1 MTILLVIGFVIAT
14 GLLVYGVLSVF
25 AKRSAP
31 LDTEKEE
38 RWFVL
43 HAPRPLRRFLYFADR
58 RVVGGAALAFIFTVV
73 LVAAAVIGWV
83 FDTIDEDRGFA
94 RYDEAA
100 AEFGAEHA
108 SDSSTRVIDVVTQFG
123 ATGWLLVLMAVI
135 GGFQAWRHRKFTVLL
150 YLAVVGVGVS
160 LLNNGLKLLVNRE
173 RPDVLQLTHAGSY
186 SFPSGHTAAAAACW
200 AAIAL
205 VVARKWPRA
214 GRRAAAVV
222 VLMITLAVASSR
234 VLLGVHWLTD
244 VIAGAIVG
252 WTWFVLVTVLFGG
265 RILRFGEPA
274 ERVAEHTLTPAPE
287 DRQEMETPA

>member
-14 GLLVYGVLSVF
+14 GLLVYGVLSDF

-123 ATGWLLVLMAVI
+123 ATGWLFVLMAVI

-287 DRQEMETPA
+287 DRQELETPA

>member
-1 MTILLVIGFVIAT
+1 MTIVFVVACVVAAGLVAY
-14 GLLVYGVLSVF
+14 LVLSVF

-43 HAPRPLRRFLYFADR
+43 HAPRPLRRLLYFADR
-58 RVVGGAALAFIFTVV
+58 RVVGGAALAFMFVVV
-73 LVAAAVIGWV
+73 LVSAAFIGWV
-83 FDTIDEDRGFA
+83 FDSIDENSGFA
-94 RYDEAA
+94 RYDKSAA
-100 AEFGAEHA
+100 QFGADH
-108 SDSSTRVIDVVTQFG
+108 SSTNSTHVLEFFTQFG
-123 ATGWLLVLMAVI
+123 ATGLLLIVMALI
-135 GGFQAWRHRKFTVLL
+135 GGFQAWRHRKFTVLI
-150 YLAVVGVGVS
+150 YLAVIGVGVS
-160 LLNNGLKLLVNRE
+160 LMNNGLKLLVHRE
-173 RPDVLQLTHAGSY
+173 RPVVLQLTHAGGY

-205 VVARKWPRA
+205 VVARKWPRPA
-214 GRRAAAVV
+214 RRAAAVV
-222 VLMITLAVASSR
+222 VLVVTLAVASSR

-274 ERVAEHTLTPAPE
+274 ERVTDHTLTPAPE
-287 DRQEMETPA
+287 DRHELETPA

>member
-123 ATGWLLVLMAVI
+123 ATGWLFVLMAVI

-287 DRQEMETPA
+287 DRQELETPA

>member
-1 MTILLVIGFVIAT
+1 MTIVLVIGLVVAA
-14 GLLVYGVLSVF
+14 GLVAYGVLSVF

-43 HAPRPLRRFLYFADR
+43 HAPRPVRRMLYFVDS
-58 RVVGGAALAFIFTVV
+58 RVVGGAALVFMFFVV
-73 LVAAAVIGWV
+73 LVAAVFIGWV
-83 FDTIDEDRGFA
+83 FDSIDENSGFA
-94 RYDEAA
+94 RYDKSAA
-100 AEFGAEHA
+100 QFGADHA
-108 SDSSTRVIDVVTQFG
+108 STNSTHVLEFFTQFG
-123 ATGWLLVLMAVI
+123 ATGLLLIVMALV
-135 GGFQAWRHRKFTVLL
+135 GGFQAWRHRKFTVLI
-150 YLAVVGVGVS
+150 YLAVVGIGVS
-160 LLNNGLKLLVNRE
+160 LLNNGLKLLVHRE
-173 RPDVLQLTHAGSY
+173 RPVVLQLTHAGGY

-222 VLMITLAVASSR
+222 VLVITLAVASSR

-244 VIAGAIVG
+244 VIAGAIFG
-252 WTWFVLVTVLFGG
+252 WTWFVIVTVLFGG

-274 ERVAEHTLTPAPE
+274 ERVAEQKLTPARE
-287 DRQEMETPA
+287 DRQEVETSA

>member
-1 MTILLVIGFVIAT
+1 VTILVVIALVVAA
-14 GLLVYGVLSVF
+14 GLVAYFVMSVV

-43 HAPRPLRRFLYFADR
+43 HAPPPLRRFLYFADR
-58 RVVGGAALAFIFTVV
+58 RVVGGAALAFIFTVA
-73 LVAAAVIGWV
+73 LVAATFIGWV
-83 FDTIDEDRGFA
+83 FDTIDENRGFA
-94 RYDEAA
+94 RWDKSAA
-100 AEFGAEHA
+100 QFGADHA
-108 SDSSTRVIDVVTQFG
+108 SSTSTRVLEAVTQFG
-123 ATGWLLVLMAVI
+123 ATGWLLLVMAVI

-150 YLAVVGVGVS
+150 YLAAVGIGVS
-160 LLNNGLKLLVNRE
+160 LLNNGLKLLVHRE
-173 RPDVLQLTHAGSY
+173 RPAVLQLTSPSGY

-200 AAIAL
+200 AAIAV
-205 VVARKWPRA
+205 VVARKWPRP

-222 VLMITLAVASSR
+222 ALVITLVVGASR

-244 VIAGAIVG
+244 VIAGAIFG

-274 ERVAEHTLTPAPE
+274 ERIAEHKVTPAAE
-287 DRQEMETPA
+287 DRQEVETPA

>member
-1 MTILLVIGFVIAT
+1 MTILGVIALVVAA
-14 GLLVYGVLSVF
+14 GLLTYLVLSVV

-38 RWFVL
+38 RWFVV

-58 RVVGGAALAFIFTVV
+58 RVVGGAALAFIFSVV
-73 LVAAAVIGWV
+73 LVAAAFIGWV
-83 FDTIDEDRGFA
+83 FDSIDEDRGFA
-94 RYDEAA
+94 RWDKSA
-100 AEFGAEHA
+100 AEFGADHA
-108 SDSSTRVIDVVTQFG
+108 STTSTHVLEVITQFG
-123 ATGWLLVLMAVI
+123 ATGLLLILMALI
-135 GGFQAWRHRKFTVLL
+135 GGLQAWRHRKLTVLI
-150 YLAVVGVGVS
+150 YLAVIGVGVS

-173 RPDVLQLTHAGSY
+173 RPEVLQLTHAGGY

-205 VVARKWPRA
+205 VVARKWPRT
-214 GRRAAAVV
+214 GRRVAAVV
-222 VLMITLAVASSR
+222 VLAITLAVASSR

-244 VIAGAIVG
+244 VIAGAVVG

-274 ERVAEHTLTPAPE
+274 ERVAEHQVVP
-287 DRQEMETPA
+287 DQQHRQEVETPA

>member
-1 MTILLVIGFVIAT
+1 MTILVVIALVVAA
-14 GLLVYGVLSVF
+14 GLVAYGVLSVV

-73 LVAAAVIGWV
+73 LVSAAFIGWV
-83 FDTIDEDRGFA
+83 FDSIDESRGFA
-94 RYDEAA
+94 RFDKAA
-100 AEFGAEHA
+100 AQFGADH
-108 SDSSTRVIDVVTQFG
+108 SSTTSTRALELFTQFG
-123 ATGWLLVLMAVI
+123 ATGLLLVLMALI
-135 GGFQAWRHRKFTVLL
+135 GGFQAWRHHKFTVLI
-150 YLAVVGVGVS
+150 YLAVIGVGVS
-160 LLNNGLKLLVNRE
+160 LLNNGLKLLVHRE
-173 RPDVLQLTHAGSY
+173 RPVVLQLTHAGGY

-205 VVARKWPRA
+205 VVARKWPRS
-214 GRRAAAVV
+214 GRRMAAVV
-222 VLMITLAVASSR
+222 VLVITLVVASSR
-234 VLLGVHWLTD
+234 VLLGVHWLSD
-244 VIAGAIVG
+244 VIAGAIFG

-274 ERVAEHTLTPAPE
+274 ERVAEHTVAPARE
-287 DRQEMETPA
+287 DRQEVETPA

>member
-1 MTILLVIGFVIAT
+1 MTIVVVIGFVIAA
-14 GLLVYGVLSVF
+14 GLVAYLVMSVV

-43 HAPRPLRRFLYFADR
+43 HAPAPLRRFFYFADR

-73 LVAAAVIGWV
+73 LVAATFIGWV
-83 FDTIDEDRGFA
+83 FDSIDENQGFA
-94 RYDEAA
+94 RWDKSAA
-100 AEFGAEHA
+100 QFGADH
-108 SDSSTRVIDVVTQFG
+108 SSTTSTRVLEALTQFG
-123 ATGWLLVLMAVI
+123 ATGWLLIVMTLI
-135 GGFQAWRHRKFTVLL
+135 GTFQAWRHRKFTVLA
-150 YLAVVGVGVS
+150 YLAVIGVGVS
-160 LLNNGLKLLVNRE
+160 LLNNGLKLLVHRE
-173 RPDVLQLTHAGSY
+173 RPVVLQLTHAGGY

-205 VVARKWPRA
+205 VVARRWPRP
-214 GRRAAAVV
+214 GRRAAGAI
-222 VLMITLAVASSR
+222 VLVITLAVASSR

-274 ERVAEHTLTPAPE
+274 ERVAEQTLTPAPE
-287 DRQEMETPA
+287 DRQEVETPA

>member
-1 MTILLVIGFVIAT
+1 MTIVVVIGLVIAA
-14 GLLVYGVLSVF
+14 GLVAYLVMSVF

-58 RVVGGAALAFIFTVV
+58 RVVGGAALAFIFAVV
-73 LVAAAVIGWV
+73 LVAATFIGWV
-83 FDTIDEDRGFA
+83 FDSIDENRGFA
-94 RYDEAA
+94 RWDKSAA
-100 AEFGAEHA
+100 QFGADH
-108 SDSSTRVIDVVTQFG
+108 SSTTTTHLLEALTQFG
-123 ATGWLLVLMAVI
+123 ATGLLLIVMALI
-135 GGFQAWRHRKFTVLL
+135 GGFQAWRHHKFTVLI

-160 LLNNGLKLLVNRE
+160 LLNNGLKLLVHRE
-173 RPDVLQLTHAGSY
+173 RPVVLQLTHAGGY

-205 VVARKWPRA
+205 VVARKWPRQ

-222 VLMITLAVASSR
+222 VLAITLAVASSR

-244 VIAGAIVG
+244 VIAGAIFG

-287 DRQEMETPA
+287 DREEVETPA